1 MLKFKEKWKKMYKS
15 LDSLESLCTFASRKT
30 TSTNHNKKQQH
41 ENAKRTSN
49 GIAAATNSTTKK
61 VSNAYRVQ

>member
-41 ENAKRTSN
+41 ENAKRTTN

>member
-1 MLKFKEKWKKMYKS
+1 MYKS

-41 ENAKRTSN
+41 ENAKRTSKRACTITN
-49 GIAAATNSTTKK
+49 GIS
-61 VSNAYRVQ
+61 